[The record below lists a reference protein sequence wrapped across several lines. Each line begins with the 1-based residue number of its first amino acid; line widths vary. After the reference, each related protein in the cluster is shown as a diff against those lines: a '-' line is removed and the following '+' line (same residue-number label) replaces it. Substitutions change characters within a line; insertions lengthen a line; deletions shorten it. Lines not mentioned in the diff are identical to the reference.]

1 MELSYELIP
10 KSVSRKALNR
20 VGRFSNPI
28 VMKNLIALFS
38 KKRSQVSFAA
48 FSTDVLSVNELVNV
62 RGGGEPAAPVEL
74 PILIPPD
81 GGKMR

>member
-1 MELSYELIP
+1 MNWSL
-10 KSVSRKALNR
+10 KALAEKLKQSR
-20 VGRFSNPI
+20 QILKPK

-38 KKRSQVSFAA
+38 KKRSQVSLAD
-48 FSTDVLSVNELVNV
+48 FSSDVLSSNELVNV

-81 GGKMR
+81 GGKK